1 MTFNLLTQKNLAALG
16 QFQQKSDGLSLDQ
29 KSPGSSPGGAITTA
43 AFSGPPFCYCPPVL
57 GASRFALATSPKRL
71 RDRDALY
78 VDVVADHGPENSAGN
93 AADHR
98 SLHPVSADD
107 GANRRT
113 RRCTDDRVTLR
124 VLHDPCCGGPSGR
137 ARVYRRASCD
147 WCRARGRRAVSSVPG
162 RLRLV
167 AGRITVTLLEWS
179 HVWLIRI
186 RAICEHQFF
195 SEFVDFRL
203 VIPTC
208 SKRDE
213 SGEHR

>member
-1 MTFNLLTQKNLAALG
+1 MP
-16 QFQQKSDGLSLDQ
+16 LDQ

-43 AFSGPPFCYCPPVL
+43 ALFGAAVL
-57 GASRFALATSPKRL
+57 LLPSSARSFALRARHEPKRL

-78 VDVVADHGPENSAGN
+78 VDVVADHGPENAAGN
-93 AADHR
+93 AADHC
-98 SLHPVSADD
+98 SLHPVSAND
-107 GANRRT
+107 GANRCA
-113 RRCTDDRVTLR
+113 RRRTDDRVTLR
-124 VLHDPCCGGPSGR
+124 VLHDPCCWGPSGR